1 MTDKK
6 DAELYRD
13 PYRAL
18 SRWDNEGGA
27 QTEEDNRT
35 SEYPH
40 IGNAELVQLR
50 VRVIALENIVL
61 ALLSESPDKT
71 HEKVRALAELISPR
85 EDATQHPLTTEAA
98 SHMSRFADRAA
109 RFKNNGQKM
118 IEDAP

>member
-71 HEKVRALAELISPR
+71 HEKVRALADIGS
-85 EDATQHPLTTEAA
+85 
-98 SHMSRFADRAA
+98 DRAGCGIIRPIIPA
-109 RFKNNGQKM
+109 GFPYCRRDQR
-118 IEDAP
+118 I

>member
-1 MTDKK
+1 MTETK
-6 DAELYRD
+6 DAEPFCDLFS
-13 PYRAL
+13 AL

-27 QTEEDNRT
+27 QTELKNRT
-35 SEYPH
+35 SEDPH

-61 ALLSESPDKT
+61 ALLSENPDKT

-109 RFKNNGQKM
+109 RFKNNGQKI